1 MMILRKVR
9 IHFLHQL
16 HMLLWYRFEHD
27 LPSSKLIAARI
38 YAIVSG
44 IFKHTQELLRGYM
57 AEATP
62 KKSRVTIFGQMNAA
76 GSIGF
81 IVGPP
86 IGGHMAELPGGFYII
101 SMLSAG
107 LFFLNF
113 GRLIHALFYLSIR

>member
-1 MMILRKVR
+1 
-9 IHFLHQL
+9 
-16 HMLLWYRFEHD
+16 
-27 LPSSKLIAARI
+27 
-38 YAIVSG
+38 
-44 IFKHTQELLRGYM
+44 M

-62 KKSRVTIFGQMNAA
+62 KKRHVTIFGQMNAA

-107 LFFLNF
+107 LFVLNF
-113 GRLIHALFYLSIR
+113 GRLIHALFSLSIKLKLCWRIMPKISFVRISEEICVFCNVQTPHQHFRKLASHLFNAAA

>member
-1 MMILRKVR
+1 MVVDELNSI
-9 IHFLHQL
+9 
-16 HMLLWYRFEHD
+16 YR
-27 LPSSKLIAARI
+27 SSNFNGMYTTVA
-38 YAIVSG
+38 G

-62 KKSRVTIFGQMNAA
+62 KKNHVTIFGQMNAA

-107 LFFLNF
+107 LFILNF
-113 GRLIHALFYLSIR
+113 GRFIRGLFSLSIKMKLN